1 MGFFKDIKE
10 KLVGKST
17 KQNEKYVAGLDKS
30 SSTFSD
36 RINELAARFREINDE
51 YFEEL
56 ENILEENSDEP
67 YADILAK
74 NIYSF
79 IRSGMEVETTGQ
91 LYKIIDKTLNFIE
104 DKNRKDLVN
113 KTAARV
119 FQALRIEV
127 NQEFEV
133 LHEFVEKLPK
143 ILTPGGRV
151 AILTFHSGEDRIVK
165 KAFKEMK
172 NSGIYD
178 DVCRNVIRPSKEECH
193 RNSRAKSTKMRWAIK
208 AK

>member
-1 MGFFKDIKE
+1 MQIDNPERGFSYKKDGPLDLRLNPKAGRPASQILKE
-10 KLVGKST
+10 LS
-17 KQNEKYVAGLDKS
+17 
-30 SSTFSD
+30 
-36 RINELAARFREINDE
+36 RED
-51 YFEEL
+51 L
-56 ENILEENSDEP
+56 ENILLENSDEP

-79 IRSGMEVETTGQ
+79 IRSGMEVETTRQ

-104 DKNRKDLVN
+104 DKNRKDIVN

-133 LHEFVEKLPK
+133 LNEFVEKLPK
-143 ILTPGGRV
+143 ILKPGGKV

-165 KAFKEMK
+165 KTFKEMK
-172 NSGIYD
+172 NSGVYE
-178 DVCRNVIRPSKEECH
+178 DVCRNVIRPTKEECH